1 MSLSLL
7 RNSALILLVS
17 YAAAGA
23 DTFQIRDSAY
33 YPTNISQEEACEAA
47 KINAQKQAM
56 SKAGLEKG
64 RFADLEI
71 CTDDAAGANCSL
83 IQESQS
89 YYEGGYITATKI
101 TKKEIEKSGV
111 ERQCVI
117 DAQITVNR
125 FKGKPDPNFAL
136 SAELSDR
143 KMFAKQTFSITGET
157 TKEAYIYVFGYL
169 PEKDEFKTL
178 IPNDYEP
185 TNKIQGEFIFPSK
198 NSNSKSKYVLEAL
211 LPKDFENEQLSEIML
226 VLATKDEFSLLK
238 SETAPNFYK
247 RLNELGRDRW
257 RKIHIGY
264 TVFRK

>member
-7 RNSALILLVS
+7 RNSALILLLS
-17 YAAAGA
+17 YAAAYA
-23 DTFQIRDSAY
+23 DTFQIRDFAY
-33 YPTNISQEEACEAA
+33 IPRNVTVDEACEAA

-71 CTDDAAGANCSL
+71 CTDDATGANCSL

-101 TKKEIEKSGV
+101 TKKEIEKSGG

-117 DAQITVNR
+117 DAQITVDR

-143 KMFAKQTFSITGET
+143 KMFANQTFSITGET
-157 TKEAYIYVFGYL
+157 TKEAYIYLLGYL
-169 PEKDEFKTL
+169 PMKDVFYKI
-178 IPNDYEP
+178 IPNPFEP
-185 TNKIQGEFIFPSK
+185 MSKIQGEFIFPSK
-198 NSNSKSKYVLEAL
+198 NSGSRYALEAL
-211 LPKDFENEQLSEIML
+211 LPKEFENDQLSEIIL
-226 VLATKDEFSLLK
+226 VLATKDEFSLLNT
-238 SETAPNFYK
+238 ETAPNFYK

-257 RKIHIGY
+257 RKLNLGY
-264 TVFRK
+264 TIVRN